1 MLYCYVLT
9 TFFASK
15 CIIFTG
21 LTSSSICKAL
31 DSLVIEPFHS
41 TDGISDSY
49 MIHSPCEHI
58 LLTTCDATSY
68 QSLRVTVN
76 YNPSNFELSGLAV
89 HINQTHTI
97 TIFREGMVE
106 LTNFIDQLIFTN
118 ETYTLYS
125 NGVSINKKES
135 CINIEL
141 ETFGVE
147 IKRFFGEENRVEIS
161 PMIEGGLQVD
171 VCGLCGTVS
180 GQLVYSDRITV
191 AVSIDGNLI
200 DDFADSWQVSPQEVL
215 LGQQGEECGK

>member
-9 TFFASK
+9 TF
-15 CIIFTG
+15 FTG

-41 TDGISDSY
+41 TDGISDSF

-58 LLTTCDATSY
+58 LLSMCDAISY
-68 QSLRVTVN
+68 QSLLRVTVN

-97 TIFREGMVE
+97 TIFREGIVE
-106 LTNFIDQLIFTN
+106 LTNFTDQLIFTN
-118 ETYTLYS
+118 ETHTLYS

-135 CINIEL
+135 YINIEL
-141 ETFGVE
+141 EIFGVE

-180 GQLVYSDRITV
+180 GQLMYSDRITE